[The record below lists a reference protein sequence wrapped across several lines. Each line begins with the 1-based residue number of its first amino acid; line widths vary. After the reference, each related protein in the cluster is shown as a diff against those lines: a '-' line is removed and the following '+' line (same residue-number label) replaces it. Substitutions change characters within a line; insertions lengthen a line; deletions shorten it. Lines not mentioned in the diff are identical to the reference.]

1 MEHED
6 MHDRPRGGGPSRS
19 SMETI
24 VALIV
29 FFIGVVMVV
38 DNYRLGA
45 GWATD
50 GPQSGYFPLR
60 IGVILCIASI
70 FVFAKSLSVKNR
82 NHHPFVTWP
91 EFKRVLQVLLPTMV
105 YVLAIQFLGIYV
117 ASAVFIGGFMRV
129 MDKSSWPYVLLV
141 GVGVSA
147 ILFWLFEIQFK
158 VPLPK
163 GPLESML
170 GY

>member
-1 MEHED
+1 MEQKET
-6 MHDRPRGGGPSRS
+6 HDRPPGGGPSRS
-19 SMETI
+19 NVETI
-24 VALIV
+24 VALVV

-60 IGVILCIASI
+60 IGVILCIAAI
-70 FVFAKSLSVKNR
+70 FVFRKSLFGKNR
-82 NHHPFVTWP
+82 DHDPFVTWP
-91 EFKRVLQVLLPTMV
+91 EFKRVLQVLLPTMA

-117 ASAVFIGGFMRV
+117 ASAIFIGGFMRV
-129 MDKSSWPYVLLV
+129 MDKSSWLYVLSV

-147 ILFWLFEIQFK
+147 MLFWLFEIQFK

-163 GPLESML
+163 GPLEAML

>member
-1 MEHED
+1 MEQKET
-6 MHDRPRGGGPSRS
+6 HDRPRGGGPSRNNVDA
-19 SMETI
+19 I

-29 FFIGVVMVV
+29 FFIGVVMMV

-45 GWATD
+45 GWAAD

-60 IGVILCIASI
+60 IGIILCIAAI
-70 FVFAKSLSVKNR
+70 FVFTKALVGKNR
-82 NHHPFVTWP
+82 DDESFVTWP
-91 EFKRVLQVLLPTMV
+91 QFKRVLQVLLPTIA

-117 ASAVFIGGFMRV
+117 ASAIFIGGFMRV
-129 MDKSSWPYVLLV
+129 MDKSSWLYVLSV

-147 ILFWLFEIQFK
+147 TLFWLFEVQFK

-163 GPLESML
+163 GPIEAML